1 MHSSDNKT
9 TASDVSVEIQ
19 GQHSYGRE
27 SQDII
32 ADTGRPCG
40 SNSKL
45 STDIFGLVF
54 AQCLPRLYRG
64 GTTAQFLTM
73 RCNVLRFTISSLV
86 VVLVVLQLIHL
97 SMISWLENRT
107 AKRRTSAIFPRR
119 DGGGGASLGHAGA
132 GGAGL
137 IFRPESMGK
146 TLKNPAQFRIPDAKL
161 DTSGSYK
168 IYPYYMKSA
177 TMDTRDV
184 HKEYK
189 DVTLVTQCSLH
200 HLAHIVDLV
209 DRWRGPLSVAIF
221 GLASEVDTISTVMLT
236 LRECYPGI
244 KQNVSFHLVH
254 PITEIVD
261 GNSDAK
267 ETTLTKL
274 PCESILPDLWER
286 KLLTQNY
293 AQEGIPYPNN
303 LLRNVARAGTSSKFL
318 LVIDIDMLPSANMR
332 TGFLHLAHS
341 SIILQEETEY
351 SRKTSFVVPAYE
363 LRDGIPMPADK
374 ADLLESVRQ
383 ENARQFYKKACSYC
397 QNHTDYQKWENIQG
411 SPGMLNIAYSVE
423 WQPLWEPFYISHRDV
438 PLYDERFK
446 QYGFNRISQV
456 CEMHVAGYNF
466 VVLDTGFIV
475 HKGFKEKPEFHAR
488 KDEENRRNKQLFF
501 QLQSELEV
509 KYPESSRRC
518 Q

>member
-1 MHSSDNKT
+1 MHHTANKT
-9 TASDVSVEIQ
+9 QTSVVPKQNQ
-19 GQHSYGRE
+19 GQHSYGRQSE
-27 SQDII
+27 DNIPHGDRRCI
-32 ADTGRPCG
+32 
-40 SNSKL
+40 
-45 STDIFGLVF
+45 TDCNCNTEVFGVVL
-54 AQCLPRLYRG
+54 AHCLPRFNRG
-64 GTTAQFLTM
+64 GAASTM

-86 VVLVVLQLIHL
+86 VVLIILQLIHL

-107 AKRRTSAIFPRR
+107 AKRRTSSIFPRK
-119 DGGGGASLGHAGA
+119 DGGGVGGGMLGPAAA
-132 GGAGL
+132 GGGGMIL
-137 IFRPESMGK
+137 RPDSVPK
-146 TLKNPAQFRIPDAKL
+146 TVKYPSPFRIPDAKL

-168 IYPYYMKSA
+168 IYPYYMKS
-177 TMDTRDV
+177 TSMDFRDV

-209 DRWRGPLSVAIF
+209 DRWKGPVSVAIF

-254 PITEIVD
+254 PITEIIE

-267 ETTLTKL
+267 DATLTKL

-318 LVIDIDMLPSANMR
+318 LVVDIDMLPSSNMR

-351 SRKTSFVVPAYE
+351 SRKTAFVVPVYE
-363 LRDGIPMPADK
+363 LRDGIPMPSDK
-374 ADLLESVRQ
+374 AELMESVRQ
-383 ENARQFYKKACSYC
+383 ENARQFYGKACSYC
-397 QNHTDYQKWENIQG
+397 QNHTDYQKWENIQVG
-411 SPGMLNIAYSVE
+411 IYMYA
-423 WQPLWEPFYISHRDV
+423 
-438 PLYDERFK
+438 
-446 QYGFNRISQV
+446 
-456 CEMHVAGYNF
+456 
-466 VVLDTGFIV
+466 
-475 HKGFKEKPEFHAR
+475 
-488 KDEENRRNKQLFF
+488 
-501 QLQSELEV
+501 
-509 KYPESSRRC
+509 
-518 Q
+518 

>member
-9 TASDVSVEIQ
+9 QAVALQE
-19 GQHSYGRE
+19 QHSYGRK

-32 ADTGRPCG
+32 ADSGRSCG
-40 SNSKL
+40 SDGKL
-45 STDIFGLVF
+45 TTDIFRVVF
-54 AQCLPRLYRG
+54 AQCLSRLHRG
-64 GTTAQFLTM
+64 GTTAQFFTM

-86 VVLVVLQLIHL
+86 VVLVILQLIHL

-107 AKRRTSAIFPRR
+107 AKRRTSAVFPRKEGAV
-119 DGGGGASLGHAGA
+119 GGGGVSLAHAGA

-137 IFRPESMGK
+137 ILRPESMAK
-146 TLKNPAQFRIPDAKL
+146 SMRNPAQFRIPDAKL

-209 DRWRGPLSVAIF
+209 DRWRGPLSVAVF

-254 PITEIVD
+254 PITEIVE
-261 GNSDAK
+261 GNSEAK

-318 LVIDIDMLPSANMR
+318 LVVDIDMLPSANMR

-351 SRKTSFVVPAYE
+351 SRKTAFVVPAYE

-374 ADLLESVRQ
+374 AELLESVRQ
-383 ENARQFYKKACSYC
+383 ENARQFYVKACSYC
-397 QNHTDYQKWENIQG
+397 QNHTDYQKWENIQVG
-411 SPGMLNIAYSVE
+411 
-423 WQPLWEPFYISHRDV
+423 
-438 PLYDERFK
+438 
-446 QYGFNRISQV
+446 
-456 CEMHVAGYNF
+456 
-466 VVLDTGFIV
+466 
-475 HKGFKEKPEFHAR
+475 
-488 KDEENRRNKQLFF
+488 
-501 QLQSELEV
+501 
-509 KYPESSRRC
+509 
-518 Q
+518 